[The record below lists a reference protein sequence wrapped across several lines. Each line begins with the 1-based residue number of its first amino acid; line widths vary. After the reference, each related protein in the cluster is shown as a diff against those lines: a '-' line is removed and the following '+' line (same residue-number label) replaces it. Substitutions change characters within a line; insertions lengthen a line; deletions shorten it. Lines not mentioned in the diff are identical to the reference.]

1 MLKASSFVL
10 ECERTVCMRSPSSLK
25 SHGGSPKRMGRA
37 KDGGGGGSV
46 RRFDC
51 VKINFTNSRKS
62 L

>member
-10 ECERTVCMRSPSSLK
+10 EGERTVCMRSPSSLK

-37 KDGGGGGSV
+37 KDRGGGSV

-51 VKINFTNSRKS
+51 VTINFTNSRKS